1 MALMNVLTNIRYWVA
16 AALISGLTIGEID
29 SGIGKFL
36 IMFSLIAMMS
46 LSLTGLRFSKEDVT
60 EKKKDIILAVFCCYC
75 VSLASILLLGIPF
88 GEEMWQGWVIMA
100 AVPCAISVIP
110 STLIMKGDTKLS
122 VVSVAVMYIMAI
134 ALTPLLTQLLIG
146 NAVDPIE
153 ILKYVMLFV
162 LLPFIISVPLKRIQI
177 SPNGRGI
184 SLNIL
189 YFILIFVAFGNNRD
203 FIFNEPVLVLEVAL
217 AVIIRLA
224 VVWAAVEFILM
235 RLGMNKERRVVMILS
250 AIWKN
255 SALAMTLAMILFAG
269 QPHAALPG
277 AVAVPL
283 EMIWFMFLMW
293 YYDKKCPSSER
304 PKGHLADGLG

>member
-16 AALISGLTIGEID
+16 AALVLGLLLGEMD
-29 SGIGKFL
+29 HNTGQFL

-46 LSLTGLRFSKEDVT
+46 LSLTGLRFTKEDVT
-60 EKKKDIILAVFCCYC
+60 ERKKDIVLTVCCCYIL
-75 VSLASILLLGIPF
+75 SFAAILLLGLPF
-88 GEEMWQGWVIMA
+88 GSDMWQGWAIMA
-100 AVPCAISVIP
+100 SVPCAISVIP

-122 VVSVAVMYIMAI
+122 VVSVAVMYILAI
-134 ALTPLLTQLLIG
+134 ALTPLMTQLLIG
-146 NAVDPIE
+146 DAVDPLE

-162 LLPFIISVPLKRIQI
+162 LLPFIISVPLKKVPL
-177 SPNGRGI
+177 SPNSKGI

-189 YFILIFVAFGNNRD
+189 YFMLIFVASGNNRD
-203 FIFNEPVLVLEVAL
+203 FIFNEPVLVLEVVFAIMARL
-217 AVIIRLA
+217 II
-224 VVWAAVEFILM
+224 VWAAVEFILLK
-235 RLGMNKERRVVMILS
+235 LGMNKERRVVMTLS
-250 AIWKN
+250 SIWKN

-293 YYDKKCPSSER
+293 YYDKKCSRFEGT
-304 PKGHLADGLG
+304 KECLTDV

>member
-16 AALISGLTIGEID
+16 VALVLGLLLGEMD
-29 SGIGKFL
+29 HNTGQFL

-46 LSLTGLRFSKEDVT
+46 LSLTGLRFTKEDVT
-60 EKKKDIILAVFCCYC
+60 ERKKDIVLTVCCCYIL
-75 VSLASILLLGIPF
+75 SFAAILLLGLPF
-88 GEEMWQGWVIMA
+88 GSDMWQGWVIMA
-100 AVPCAISVIP
+100 SVPCAISVIP

-122 VVSVAVMYIMAI
+122 VVSVAVMYILAI
-134 ALTPLLTQLLIG
+134 ALTPLMTQLLIG
-146 NAVDPIE
+146 DAVDPLE

-162 LLPFIISVPLKRIQI
+162 LLPFIISVPLKKVPL
-177 SPNGRGI
+177 SPNSKGI

-189 YFILIFVAFGNNRD
+189 YFMLIFVAFGNNRD
-203 FIFNEPVLVLEVAL
+203 FIFNEPVLVLEVVFAIMARL
-217 AVIIRLA
+217 II
-224 VVWAAVEFILM
+224 VWAAVEFILLK
-235 RLGMNKERRVVMILS
+235 LGMNKERRVVMTLS
-250 AIWKN
+250 SIWKN

-293 YYDKKCPSSER
+293 YYDKKCSRFEGT
-304 PKGHLADGLG
+304 KECLTDV

>member
-16 AALISGLTIGEID
+16 AALVSGLLAGEID
-29 SGIGKFL
+29 HGIGQFL

-60 EKKKDIILAVFCCYC
+60 EKKKDIMMAVFCCYC
-75 VSLASILLLGIPF
+75 VSFASILLLGLPF
-88 GEEMWQGWVIMA
+88 GEEMWTGWVIMA
-100 AVPCAISVIP
+100 TVPCAISVIP

-146 NAVDPIE
+146 NAVDPWE
-153 ILKYVMLFV
+153 ILKYVLLFV
-162 LLPFIISVPLKRIQI
+162 VLPFIISVPLKRVPL
-177 SPNGRGI
+177 SPNTKGI
-184 SLNIL
+184 SLNML
-189 YFILIFVAFGNNRD
+189 YFVLIFIAFGNNRD

-217 AVIIRLA
+217 AIMVRLA
-224 VVWAAVEFILM
+224 VVWAAVEFILI
-235 RLGMNKERRVVMILS
+235 RSGMNKERRVVMILS

-283 EMIWFMFLMW
+283 EMIWFMFLIW
-293 YYDKKCPSSER
+293 YYDKKCSRYEEVR
-304 PKGHLADGLG
+304 EHTTNGLG

>member
-1 MALMNVLTNIRYWVA
+1 MALLNVLTNIRYWVA
-16 AALISGLTIGEID
+16 AALVFGLAIGEID
-29 SGIGKFL
+29 DGMGEFL

-46 LSLTGLRFSKEDVT
+46 LSLTGLRFSKKDIT
-60 EKKKDIILAVFCCYC
+60 EKKKDVITAVFFCYY
-75 VSLASILLLGIPF
+75 VSLISILLLGLPF
-88 GEEMWQGWVIMA
+88 GEEMWMGWVIMA

-146 NAVDPIE
+146 NAVDPLE
-153 ILKYVMLFV
+153 ILKYVLLFV
-162 LLPFIISVPLKRIQI
+162 LLPFIISVPLKKAPL
-177 SPNGRGI
+177 SPNSRGI

-203 FIFNEPVLVLEVAL
+203 FIFNEPILVLEVAL
-217 AVIIRLA
+217 AVMIRLI

-235 RLGMNKERRVVMILS
+235 RMGMNKERRIVMILS

-255 SALAMTLAMILFAG
+255 SALAMTLAMVLFAG

-283 EMIWFMFLMW
+283 EMVWFMFLMW
-293 YYDKKCPSSER
+293 YYDKKCSNFENVKRHP
-304 PKGHLADGLG
+304 ADV

>member
-16 AALISGLTIGEID
+16 AALVLGLLLGEMD
-29 SGIGKFL
+29 HNTGQFL

-46 LSLTGLRFSKEDVT
+46 LSLTGLRFTKEDVT
-60 EKKKDIILAVFCCYC
+60 ERKKDIVLTVCCCYIL
-75 VSLASILLLGIPF
+75 SFAAILLLGLPF
-88 GEEMWQGWVIMA
+88 GSDMWQGWVIMA
-100 AVPCAISVIP
+100 SVPCAISVIP

-122 VVSVAVMYIMAI
+122 VVSVAVMYILAI
-134 ALTPLLTQLLIG
+134 ALTPLMTQLLIG
-146 NAVDPIE
+146 DAVDPLE

-162 LLPFIISVPLKRIQI
+162 LLPFIISVPLKKVPL
-177 SPNGRGI
+177 SPNSKGI

-189 YFILIFVAFGNNRD
+189 YFMLIFVAFGNNRD
-203 FIFNEPVLVLEVAL
+203 FIFNEPVLVLEVVFAIMARL
-217 AVIIRLA
+217 II
-224 VVWAAVEFILM
+224 VWAAVEFILLK
-235 RLGMNKERRVVMILS
+235 LGMNKERRVVMTLS
-250 AIWKN
+250 SIWKN

-293 YYDKKCPSSER
+293 YYDKKCSRFEGT
-304 PKGHLADGLG
+304 KECLTDV